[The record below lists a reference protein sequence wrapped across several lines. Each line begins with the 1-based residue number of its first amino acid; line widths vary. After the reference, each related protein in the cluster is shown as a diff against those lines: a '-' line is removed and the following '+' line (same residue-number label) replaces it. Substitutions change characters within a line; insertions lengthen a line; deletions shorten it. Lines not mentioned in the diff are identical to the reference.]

1 MTLEEVK
8 QTVRNIPDFPIPGI
22 QFKDLTTAFLNPD
35 ALRTMKEAMVA
46 IYKDKGI
53 TKVVGIESR
62 GFIIAPAVAIELGA
76 GFVPIRKP
84 GKLPGE
90 VIEETYAKE

>member
-46 IYKDKGI
+46 LYKNKGI
-53 TKVVGIESR
+53 PYNLLRYFLLFLLK
-62 GFIIAPAVAIELGA
+62 
-76 GFVPIRKP
+76 
-84 GKLPGE
+84 
-90 VIEETYAKE
+90 